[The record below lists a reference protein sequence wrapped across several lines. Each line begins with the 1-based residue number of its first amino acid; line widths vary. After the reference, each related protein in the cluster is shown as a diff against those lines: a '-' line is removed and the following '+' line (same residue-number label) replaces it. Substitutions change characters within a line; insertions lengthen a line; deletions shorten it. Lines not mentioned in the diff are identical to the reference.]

1 MPASVRGPQ
10 LSRWTSKACG
20 PFYTSPGLALLTGWL
35 DVIPPLPSFC
45 TLTLSQLNSWSKTTY
60 YRYLERD
67 THKNQTR
74 RRRRRRTC
82 ESTIVSSQI
91 WFLLQ
96 TGKVAL
102 IKRQQLK
109 QASWLG
115 EFVRLQTRLQ
125 AAAAARAPTHST
137 QQSPNHQILNKTP
150 ANFDSFICRE
160 FISYVSRINCEV
172 SCSSLLLFHPL
183 VVLLTSILQ
192 MLYIKQILF
201 LSSY

>member
-1 MPASVRGPQ
+1 MKPDQGGCSVPASVRGPQ

-74 RRRRRRTC
+74 RRRTC

-96 TGKVAL
+96 TGKVKFKCDAH
-102 IKRQQLK
+102 
-109 QASWLG
+109 
-115 EFVRLQTRLQ
+115 QTT
-125 AAAAARAPTHST
+125 AAETSVMAGRVCQVADQVTG
-137 QQSPNHQILNKTP
+137 
-150 ANFDSFICRE
+150 C
-160 FISYVSRINCEV
+160 
-172 SCSSLLLFHPL
+172 CSSQSTYTFNP
-183 VVLLTSILQ
+183 TKS
-192 MLYIKQILF
+192 KP
-201 LSSY
+201 SNS